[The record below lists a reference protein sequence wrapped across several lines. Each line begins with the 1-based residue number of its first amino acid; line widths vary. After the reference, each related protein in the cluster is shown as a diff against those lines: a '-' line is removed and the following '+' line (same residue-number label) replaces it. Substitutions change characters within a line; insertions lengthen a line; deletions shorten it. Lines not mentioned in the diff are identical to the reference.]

1 MTIMNNFSF
10 KKSKFTLITLCLTF
24 FFISSSLKAQEIQV
38 KGIVKGKTY
47 EKTETLNGVNILL
60 KGTKTGTSS
69 NKKGSFTFPKKLKAG
84 DILVFS
90 YLGFLKKS
98 IKIKENTSFL
108 NITLLEDDKDMLGAL
123 NSNKRYSSKRSKN

>member
-1 MTIMNNFSF
+1 MIIINNFSF

-60 KGTKTGTSS
+60 KGTKTGT
-69 NKKGSFTFPKKLKAG
+69 FCY
-84 DILVFS
+84 I
-90 YLGFLKKS
+90 
-98 IKIKENTSFL
+98 
-108 NITLLEDDKDMLGAL
+108 
-123 NSNKRYSSKRSKN
+123 